1 MQAAWL
7 TAGYFD
13 SDWGGMVTAIKA
25 TKIGARATATLLAGT
40 MLSGMAAA
48 QTAPQTAPAAAPPA
62 AQAAPA
68 PAVPAP
74 VTRTIKSIRVQGSQR
89 IESETVMSY
98 TRLRVGD
105 AYTNETI
112 DQAIKDLLASE
123 LLADVTIEGVET
135 GDLVIRI
142 RENPVINRVIYE
154 GNKRLK
160 EDKIKKEVK
169 LAPRQIFTRTAV
181 RADVAPGERF
191 GVGLRLSG
199 QALEEASASEAM
211 AAMKAFLAEND
222 LYVFTMNAFP
232 YGPFHGT
239 RVKEEVYLPDWRDNE
254 RLRYTNAAADY
265 LAEILP
271 EGLVGSIS
279 TAPGCYKTNVD
290 GDAVAQMTERFVQHA
305 AHLVAIERRTGK
317 TIALAIEPEPSC
329 FLETTEEAVA
339 FFRDHLFA
347 PAAAGRLAELTGLSA
362 EEAGRAL
369 RKHLGL
375 CLDLCHAAVEFED
388 PAATDASLREAGVAV
403 TKLQVSAGLR
413 LAGVGAEARALL
425 APFEIPSYRD
435 WLLTADHRP
444 SYEAHK
450 RTLQHLQ
457 FRHPGRWVLKYP
469 KHVFAL
475 DALIAVYPDA
485 RLIWTHRDPIKIIP
499 SVVSL
504 IGTFRSATPGYDP
517 KLLGRS
523 WSAFEELG
531 LRRGLDVRAS
541 LFAPGK
547 VYDMQYRDVT
557 RDPVAAIA
565 AAYNHFG
572 MTLSETSGANIR
584 TFLADNAKDKHG
596 AHHYTAE
603 EYGLTDEMLRSTFKG
618 YVDRFQVA

>member
-1 MQAAWL
+1 
-7 TAGYFD
+7 
-13 SDWGGMVTAIKA
+13 VK
-25 TKIGARATATLLAGT
+25 
-40 MLSGMAAA
+40 LSGDRGHL
-48 QTAPQTAPAAAPPA
+48 TYCTNVHPGETWE
-62 AQAAPA
+62 
-68 PAVPAP
+68 AVWG
-74 VTRTIKSIRVQGSQR
+74 V
-89 IESETVMSY
+89 
-98 TRLRVGD
+98 LR
-105 AYTNETI
+105 N
-112 DQAIKDLLASE
+112 DLL
-123 LLADVTIEGVET
+123 
-135 GDLVIRI
+135 
-142 RENPVINRVIYE
+142 
-154 GNKRLK
+154 
-160 EDKIKKEVK
+160 
-169 LAPRQIFTRTAV
+169 AV

-388 PAATDASLREAGVAV
+388 PAATVASLREAGLAV

-425 APFEIPSYRD
+425 APFDDGVYLHQVVEKRGSALTRYDDLSDAFEALGDAPAAADREWRGCQPPSTCPALQALGICIPSC
-435 WLLTADHRP
+435 WH
-444 SYEAHK
+444 
-450 RTLQHLQ
+450 
-457 FRHPGRWVLKYP
+457 
-469 KHVFAL
+469 
-475 DALIAVYPDA
+475 
-485 RLIWTHRDPIKIIP
+485 
-499 SVVSL
+499 
-504 IGTFRSATPGYDP
+504 
-517 KLLGRS
+517 
-523 WSAFEELG
+523 
-531 LRRGLDVRAS
+531 
-541 LFAPGK
+541 
-547 VYDMQYRDVT
+547 
-557 RDPVAAIA
+557 
-565 AAYNHFG
+565 
-572 MTLSETSGANIR
+572 
-584 TFLADNAKDKHG
+584 
-596 AHHYTAE
+596 
-603 EYGLTDEMLRSTFKG
+603 
-618 YVDRFQVA
+618 